1 MGRSEKR
8 VMKSL
13 DFKIEKKLTGALAR
27 AGSITTPHGIIQTPA
42 FVVVGTKASVKAM
55 TPEQV
60 KDLGSQVV
68 LANTYHLYLQP
79 GDELIGDAGGLHKF
93 MNWSGPLMTDS
104 GGFQVFSLGAAYG
117 KEISK
122 VTTVTDPNFLIPER
136 SIDSIIPLAKISNDG
151 VSFKSH
157 LDGTMHYITPEK
169 SIEIQH
175 NLGADII
182 FAFDEC
188 TSPTENEKYQDEAL
202 ARTHA
207 WAKRSLEEHKKR
219 ESGKENLA
227 SLLSEEGVGGGDSKK
242 NHHLALAGTPP
253 YKGGEEIRKLPQ
265 ALFGIVQGGRSEILR
280 KKSAEIIGAMDF
292 DGFGIGGS
300 FAKEDM
306 STAVKWV
313 NEILPEDKPRH
324 LLGIGEPEDLFMGVE
339 NGVDLFDCVGPTR
352 IARNGTLFTKNGKIN
367 LFNAQFVSDFNSVE
381 KDCSCYTCKNY
392 TLAYLSH
399 LFRAKEMEA
408 ATLSSIHNVYFIT
421 HLVDQM
427 RKSILDNTF
436 FQFKDEFLKNYGKQ
450 SI

>member
-1 MGRSEKR
+1 
-8 VMKSL
+8 MKPL
-13 DFKIEKKLTGALAR
+13 EFKIEKKIENALGR
-27 AGSITTPHGIIQTPA
+27 AGTITTPHGIIQTPA
-42 FVVVGTKASVKAM
+42 FVVVGTKASVKAL
-55 TPEQV
+55 TPEHL
-60 KDLGSQVV
+60 KEIDSQVV

-79 GDELIGDAGGLHKF
+79 GDELIRDAGGLHKF

-136 SIDSIIPLAKISNDG
+136 SIDSIIPLAKVSNDG

-157 LDGTMHYITPEK
+157 LDGSMHYITPER

-188 TSPTENEKYQDEAL
+188 TSPTETDLYQDEAL
-202 ARTHA
+202 SRTHA
-207 WAKRSLEEHKKR
+207 WAKRSLQRHTELEQEKVANSSHFTLEAAQAPTQNSR
-219 ESGKENLA
+219 
-227 SLLSEEGVGGGDSKK
+227 LSP
-242 NHHLALAGTPP
+242 A
-253 YKGGEEIRKLPQ
+253 PQ
-265 ALFGIVQGGRSEILR
+265 ALFGIVQGGRSEVLR
-280 KKSAEIIGAMDF
+280 KKSAEVIGAMDF

-313 NEILPEDKPRH
+313 NEILPEEKPRH

-367 LFNAQFVSDFNSVE
+367 LFNSQFIQDFTPVDES
-381 KDCSCYTCKNY
+381 CRCYTCTNY
-392 TLAYLSH
+392 TRAYLSH

-421 HLVDQM
+421 RLVFQM
-427 RKSILDNTF
+427 REAILNDTF
-436 FQFKDEFLKNYGKQ
+436 FEFKEKFLKNYKK
-450 SI
+450 

>member
-1 MGRSEKR
+1 
-8 VMKSL
+8 MKAL
-13 DFKIEKKLTGALAR
+13 EFTIEKKLPDSLGR
-27 AGSITTPHGIIQTPA
+27 AGSITTPHGVIHTPA
-42 FVVVGTKASVKAM
+42 FVVVGTKATVKSL
-55 TPEQV
+55 TPEQLQQ
-60 KDLGSQVV
+60 LGSQVV

-79 GDELIGDAGGLHKF
+79 GDELIKKAGGLRSF
-93 MNWSGPLMTDS
+93 MNWNGPTMTDS

-122 VTTVTDPNFLIPER
+122 VTTITDPNFLIPER
-136 SIDSIIPLAKISNDG
+136 SIDSITPLAKVSNDG

-157 LDGTMHYITPEK
+157 LDGSLHYITPER

-188 TSPTENEKYQDEAL
+188 TSPTESETYQDEAL
-202 ARTHA
+202 SRTHA
-207 WAKRSLEEHKKR
+207 WGKRSLEYHKSKR
-219 ESGKENLA
+219 N
-227 SLLSEEGVGGGDSKK
+227 SEK
-242 NHHLALAGTPP
+242 
-253 YKGGEEIRKLPQ
+253 Q
-265 ALFGIVQGGRSEILR
+265 ALFGIVQGGRSEVLR
-280 KKSAEIIGAMDF
+280 KKSAEVIGTMDF

-313 NEILPEDKPRH
+313 NEILPEEKPRH

-367 LFNAQFVSDFNSVE
+367 LFNAQFVDDFTPI
-381 KDCSCYTCKNY
+381 DTGCACYTCTHY
-392 TLAYLSH
+392 TRAYVSH

-421 HLVDQM
+421 HLVSQM
-427 RKSILDNTF
+427 RDAILNDTF
-436 FQFKDEFLKNYGKQ
+436 FEFKNDFLNVYLRK
-450 SI
+450 